1 LLDNLVAGRLAD
13 RFGPLPVISA
23 VLGAVAVV
31 FMLIAVVAHLPP
43 SLSGRWVMLGLL
55 AAWGFIG
62 WQFAPAQQLVLVQR
76 VPEAVSVTLSLNASA
91 LYLGVSAGAAIG
103 SLAVSA
109 GALRSL
115 SLLSA
120 LCALLGLVAA
130 RAGQRRSTPRPAAGR
145 PPQGTADA

>member
-1 LLDNLVAGRLAD
+1 
-13 RFGPLPVISA
+13 
-23 VLGAVAVV
+23 
-31 FMLIAVVAHLPP
+31 
-43 SLSGRWVMLGLL
+43 
-55 AAWGFIG
+55 
-62 WQFAPAQQLVLVQR
+62 VLVQR